1 MQLTEPVVL
10 RLLLG
15 LLASLLTINPVV
27 SKHDELLFYV
37 GDAKGHNEEVVGYN
51 SRAMTRQEAA
61 KRRKERSKTYVGAM

>member
-1 MQLTEPVVL
+1 MQLTKPVVL

-37 GDAKGHNEEVVGYN
+37 GDAKGHKEEVVGYN

-61 KRRKERSKTYVGAM
+61 QRGGKNPKHM

>member
-1 MQLTEPVVL
+1 MQLTKPVVL

-61 KRRKERSKTYVGAM
+61 RGGKKDPKHI